1 MDKIF
6 VIAFNDLRIYLS
18 QRGNLISLTVI
29 PIVLAAV
36 FGLSTAP
43 RGGSFTVDI
52 IDQDKTLASQGFIA
66 ALLAAN
72 DAFVR
77 GSEVVNIESAKMRVV
92 EETVSAAIVIPPGFA
107 QALQTFEALPI
118 LYFSRE
124 DSFGGPIQQSVNTVI
139 SQLNSSIIATRASEL
154 VLNALDIEA
163 EADALYARVRDLLA
177 QDLVVYDFRLSNTA
191 RALQPGEGFGQSVPG
206 FGAMFVMFTV
216 LGGMATLLRERQN
229 WTLQRVTVMPISRAQ
244 VLGGKILSF
253 FILGMIQYLIL
264 FGFGALMG
272 LEIGSRIVLLVF
284 VMAAYTLCITALTFA
299 MASSIGSEGQAIYL
313 ANLLSVS
320 LAALGGGWWP
330 LAVVPPFMQ
339 ALGHIS
345 PVAWVMDGFNTLIYF
360 DGGLI
365 DILPYISVLIGSS
378 IALFAIGIR
387 RFRIVN

>member
-18 QRGNLISLTVI
+18 RRGNLISLTVI

-43 RGGSFTVDI
+43 GGGSFTVDI
-52 IDQDKTLASQGFIA
+52 IDQDKTPASQALVA

-77 GSEVVNIESAKMRVV
+77 GSELVNIESAKIRVI
-92 EETVSAAIVIPPGFA
+92 EETVSAAIVIPQGFA
-107 QALQTFEALPI
+107 QALQTFEALSI

-124 DSFGGPIQQSVNTVI
+124 DNSGGPIQRSVNTVI
-139 SQLNSSIIATRASEL
+139 SRLNSSIIATRAGEL

-163 EADALYARVRDLLA
+163 ETGALYARVQDLLA
-177 QDLVVYDFRLSNTA
+177 QDLVVYDLRLSNTE

-206 FGAMFVMFTV
+206 LGAMFVMFTV
-216 LGGMATLLRERQN
+216 LGGMATLLRDRQN
-229 WTLQRVTVMPISRAQ
+229 WTLQRVIVMPISRAQ

-264 FGFGALMG
+264 FGFGGLMG

-284 VMAAYTLCITALTFA
+284 VMAAFALCITALTFA
-299 MASSIGSEGQAIYL
+299 IAGSIGSEGQAIYL

-330 LAVVPPFMQ
+330 LEVVPPFMQ
-339 ALGHIS
+339 TLGHIS

-360 DGGLI
+360 NGGLI
-365 DILPYISVLIGSS
+365 DILPYISVLFGSS
-378 IALFAIGIR
+378 IVLFAIGIR
-387 RFRIVN
+387 RFRIGN

>member
-18 QRGNLISLTVI
+18 QRGNLISLTAI

-36 FGLSTAP
+36 FGLSSAP
-43 RGGSFTVDI
+43 RGGSIAVDF
-52 IDQDKTLASQGFIA
+52 IDQDNTPASQA
-66 ALLAAN
+66 LVDALLATN

-77 GSEVVNIESAKMRVV
+77 GSEVENIESARTRVG
-92 EETVSAAIVIPPGFA
+92 EGTASAAIVIPQGFA

-124 DSFGGPIQQSVNTVI
+124 DSFGDPIQHSVNTVI
-139 SQLNSSIIATRASEL
+139 SQLNSSIIAARAGEL

-163 EADALYARVRDLLA
+163 ESGALYARAQDLLA
-177 QDLVVYDFRLSNTA
+177 QELVVYDLRLSNSEGD
-191 RALQPGEGFGQSVPG
+191 LQPGEGFGQSVPG
-206 FGAMFVMFTV
+206 LGAMFVMFTV
-216 LGGMATLLRERQN
+216 LGGMATLLRDRQN
-229 WTLQRVTVMPISRAQ
+229 WTLQRVIVMPVSRAQ
-244 VLGGKILSF
+244 VLGGKILSL

-264 FGFGALMG
+264 FGFGGLMG

-284 VMAAYTLCITALTFA
+284 VMAAFALCITALTFA
-299 MASSIGSEGQAIYL
+299 IASSIGSEGQAIYL
-313 ANLLSVS
+313 ANLLSVT

-330 LAVVPPFMQ
+330 LEVVPPFMQ
-339 ALGHIS
+339 TLGHIS

-360 DGGLI
+360 DGGLM
-365 DILPYISVLIGSS
+365 DILPYVSVLFGSS
-378 IALFAIGIR
+378 IVLFAIGIR